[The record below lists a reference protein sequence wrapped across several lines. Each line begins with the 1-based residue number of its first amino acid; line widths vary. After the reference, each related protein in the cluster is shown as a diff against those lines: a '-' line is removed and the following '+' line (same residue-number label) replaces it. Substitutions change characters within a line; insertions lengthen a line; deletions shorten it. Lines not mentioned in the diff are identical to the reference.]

1 MNDDD
6 DTVVEKKTKM
16 VGSETSS
23 LPVVKLKGTV
33 EELTVRDLK
42 KGVEGIV
49 LNNPNPNPNPNPNRK
64 P

>member
-6 DTVVEKKTKM
+6 DTIVEVKIKM
-16 VGSETSS
+16 VGSEASS

-33 EELTVRDLK
+33 KELTVGDLK

-49 LNNPNPNPNPNPNRK
+49 LDNP
-64 P
+64 